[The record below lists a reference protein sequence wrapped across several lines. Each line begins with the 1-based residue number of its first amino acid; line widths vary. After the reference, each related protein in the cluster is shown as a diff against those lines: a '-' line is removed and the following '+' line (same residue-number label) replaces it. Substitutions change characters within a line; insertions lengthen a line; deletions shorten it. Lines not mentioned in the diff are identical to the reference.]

1 MRKMPRK
8 WIEGRAPSH
17 EVRCQRYDEF
27 LEGYCAAP
35 VQLVV
40 TRSPLSNERWHELVV
55 ERCLAGHIARV
66 TGVEPDFDVFHE
78 DADLGDG
85 NQADGV

>member
-8 WIEGRAPSH
+8 WIEFRAPSH
-17 EVRCQRYDEF
+17 EVLCQRYDEF

-40 TRSPLSNERWHELVV
+40 TRSPLSNERWHELIVQ
-55 ERCLAGHIARV
+55 RCLAGHIHSVR
-66 TGVEPDFDVFHE
+66 GVEPELEIFAE
-78 DADLGDG
+78 DDDDG
-85 NQADGV
+85 NQAYGV